1 MCNDTM
7 FLSCRPAAPPPSM
20 ISISPIGFSPKLYDQ
35 NAGHTAHWL
44 AGMCA
49 MSATKRDPV
58 PNVSLDSR
66 RTEARPWSE
75 VDNVVVESTP
85 MYTWPFE
92 FTFVRPLDKAAD
104 ADW

>member
-1 MCNDTM
+1 M
-7 FLSCRPAAPPPSM
+7 
-20 ISISPIGFSPKLYDQ
+20 SISPMGFSPKLYDQ
-35 NAGHTAHWL
+35 NAGQTAHWL

-49 MSATKRDPV
+49 MSATRSEPV

-75 VDNVVVESTP
+75 VDSLVVESTP
-85 MYTWPFE
+85 MYTWPFV
-92 FTFVRPLDKAAD
+92 TLVRPLDEAAD